1 MRVLLTHPYFW
12 PYVTRGAEREIHGLG
27 SRLANRGHRVRLVT
41 GRPDGLTSSADV
53 DGIRV
58 RYVRTPLPAPL
69 ARRGWRRESM
79 FAVPAGLVAATAS
92 VDVVLSF
99 YYADVVGVRALRP
112 RCPLVLKLT
121 GAVPRER
128 VAGQRVEHALLRRA
142 LERADEVWVNSQYVA
157 DVMAGWGRIFHVL
170 PAGVD
175 LDLFHPCAERT
186 EAPLVACTAAPSDP
200 RKRLV
205 DVLDAWPAVLEAVPR
220 ATLVLAQQVDRATQR
235 ALLDRL
241 PPSLHRTVQFVGS
254 LDGPSLAGLYSRA
267 WVTVAPAVHEA
278 LGLATLESLACGTAV
293 AGADSGATRELI
305 SDARLGRL
313 FPAAQ
318 PQECADAIISILSDT
333 GERAP
338 RRAAAA
344 RYSWPGIAGEVEARL
359 EKMAR

>member
-1 MRVLLTHPYFW
+1 MRILLTHPYFW
-12 PYVTRGAEREIHGLG
+12 PYVTRGAEREIHDLG

-41 GRPDGLTSSADV
+41 GRPNGLTSTADV

-58 RYVRTPLPAPL
+58 RYVRTPLPGPL
-69 ARRGWRRESM
+69 ARRGWRREGV
-79 FAVPAGLVAATAS
+79 FALPAGLAAAVAV

-99 YYADVVGVRALRP
+99 YYADVVGISALR
-112 RCPLVLKLT
+112 RRHPLVLKLT

-128 VAGQRVEHALLRRA
+128 VFAERVEHGLLRHA
-142 LERADEVWVNSQYVA
+142 LDRADEVWVNSNYVA
-157 DVMAGWGRIFHVL
+157 EVMAGWGRPFHVV

-175 LDLFHPCAERT
+175 LELFRPCAERSH
-186 EAPLVACTAAPSDP
+186 EPLVACAAAPSDP

-205 DVLDAWPAVLEAVPR
+205 DVLDAWPAVREAVPA
-220 ATLVLAQQVDRATQR
+220 ATLVLAQAADGATRR

-241 PPSLHRTVQFVGS
+241 PPTLRGTVRFAGS

-293 AGADSGATRELI
+293 VGADSGATRELI
-305 SDARLGRL
+305 HDERLGRL

-318 PQECADAIISILSDT
+318 PPACADAIISVLSDP
-333 GERAP
+333 GEREP
-338 RRAAAA
+338 RRAAVA
-344 RYSWPGIAGEVEARL
+344 RYSWPEIVGEVEARL
-359 EKMAR
+359 EAMIR